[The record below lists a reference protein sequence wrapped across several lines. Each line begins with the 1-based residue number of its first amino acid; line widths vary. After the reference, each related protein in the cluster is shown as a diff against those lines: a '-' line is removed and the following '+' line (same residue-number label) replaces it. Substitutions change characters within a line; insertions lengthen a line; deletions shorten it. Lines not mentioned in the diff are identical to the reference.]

1 MIAKRAVYIT
11 VFVFSL
17 WLAGCGT
24 AVPQTNETV
33 VTAPTPMTAPTAGG
47 NISPALPPTF
57 TPDSQNIA
65 APTQTTQPTATAVQP
80 TDTPIP
86 FGQTSVQFRI
96 RIPSLQLDRR
106 LIGTVSSQITAVD
119 ETTGRAV
126 QRGNQAGPLLELRQ
140 ALPQLVLEPVPEG
153 CENCVYFE
161 YELPLVPAS
170 GAGWLRDPVMLAS
183 VENFLTAA
191 LGPHFPPDTVL
202 GLRRGVS
209 PYAPANS
216 LALTADGRLW
226 RWLAVDDE
234 IAAPLPPEQVGETL
248 LNTAVSVDS
257 APLADSYLVN
267 CLRLP
272 VETLYLNVTEPRT
285 ILLRCPGLALPTTLV
300 PLYQQLDAWLAPV
313 VAPAAIEQPPTA
325 VSLTT
330 VLDYTRPDASHL
342 AIEMNGTITAVSAEG
357 EVVTTTMTL
366 EELTTLTQPF
376 LESGVLQPGLTTLQQ
391 TDTAVYRLIIR
402 SEQGLLDGSWPT
414 ADNRPILQELEQL
427 MADLLE
433 STPATPEASPTP

>member
-11 VFVFSL
+11 VFIFSL
-17 WLAGCGT
+17 WLAGCT
-24 AVPQTNETV
+24 TPSPQANETV
-33 VTAPTPMTAPTAGG
+33 VTAPTPVTVPTAEG
-47 NISPALPPTF
+47 NTSPALPPTF
-57 TPDSQNIA
+57 TPGSQSIA
-65 APTQTTQPTATAVQP
+65 TPTQTPQLAATAVSP

-96 RIPSLQLDRR
+96 RIPALQLDRR
-106 LIGTVSSQITAVD
+106 LIGTVSSQITVVD

-153 CENCVYFE
+153 CESCVYFE
-161 YELPLVPAS
+161 YELPLIPVS
-170 GAGWLRDPVMLAS
+170 GSGWLRDPVMLAS
-183 VENFLTAA
+183 VENFLTVA
-191 LGPHFPPDTVL
+191 LGPHFPPDTML

-226 RWLAVDDE
+226 RWLAVDDD
-234 IAAPLPPEQVGETL
+234 IAPPLPPEQVGEIL
-248 LNTAVSVDS
+248 LNTAVSAAN
-257 APLADSYLVN
+257 APLADSYIVD

-285 ILLRCPGLALPTTLV
+285 IQLRCPGLALPTTLV
-300 PLYQQLDAWLAPV
+300 PLYQQLDGWMAPV
-313 VAPAAIEQPPTA
+313 IAPAAIEQPPTA

-330 VLDYTRPDASHL
+330 VLDYTRPDTSHL
-342 AIEMNGTITAVSAEG
+342 TIEMNGSVTAVSAAG
-357 EVVTTTMTL
+357 DVVTTTVTL
-366 EELTTLTQPF
+366 EALAALTRPF

-391 TDTAVYRLIIR
+391 TDTAVYRLIVR